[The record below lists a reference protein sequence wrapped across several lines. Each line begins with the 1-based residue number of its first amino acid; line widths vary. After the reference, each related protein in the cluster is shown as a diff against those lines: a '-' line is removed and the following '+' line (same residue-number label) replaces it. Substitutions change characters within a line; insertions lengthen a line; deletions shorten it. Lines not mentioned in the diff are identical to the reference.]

1 MGIFFICLSSLL
13 LSIVLYIVWTF
24 LALLFRQARSP
35 LRFLP
40 GPPSPSFFM
49 GNLREMH
56 DAENTN
62 LVGQWQRAYGSTFV
76 YRGFIGG
83 CRLMT
88 TDPVAVTH
96 ILSRG
101 YDYPKPDFVRDA
113 LASMA
118 AGHDGLLVVEGD
130 QHRKQV
136 RPSSPHCLIATNPC

>member
-1 MGIFFICLSSLL
+1 
-13 LSIVLYIVWTF
+13 
-24 LALLFRQARSP
+24 
-35 LRFLP
+35 
-40 GPPSPSFFM
+40 
-49 GNLREMH
+49 MH
-56 DAENTN
+56 DAENTD

-118 AGHDGLLVVEGD
+118 AGHDGLITVEGD

-136 RPSSPHCLIATNPC
+136 RRLSFF